1 MIRASHLRK
10 IYPDRSR
17 SSPRSQVVAVDDVS
31 FEVAAG
37 EIVGLLGPNGAGK
50 TTTMQMLTTL
60 TRPTSGRA
68 QVAGYDLA
76 TQARYVRAAIGYV
89 SQRGSASDD
98 STVGEELVDYG
109 LLHGLSPTDAFARG
123 RTLAERYR
131 LDDLWDREVGT
142 LSGGQRRRLDIAMSL
157 VHRPRLVFLDEP
169 TVGLDPASRAS
180 LWAHVRELRDTSG
193 VTVLLSTHY
202 LDEADALCDRLLVI
216 SGGRLI
222 ADGPPAQIKRMM
234 GPDTLTVTVPSE
246 TELPDLLAVLTD
258 ATGEKPEVSGLEVS
272 VRFAGGTGTLAA
284 VLARIDAAALTT
296 ASVELRPPSLD
307 EAFFALTSKEVAA

>member
-10 IYPDRSR
+10 VYKNRSR
-17 SSPRSQVVAVDDVS
+17 SSPVVAVDDVS

-60 TRPTSGRA
+60 TRPTSGTA
-68 QVAGYDLA
+68 QVSGYDLA
-76 TQARYVRAAIGYV
+76 TQARHVRGAIGYV
-89 SQRGSASDD
+89 SQRGSASED

-109 LLHGLSPTDAFARG
+109 MLHGLSPTDALARG

-131 LDDLWDREVGT
+131 LDDLWDRVVVT

-157 VHRPRLVFLDEP
+157 VHSPRLVFLDEP
-169 TVGLDPASRAS
+169 TVGLDPGSRAS
-180 LWAHVRELRDTSG
+180 LWTHVRELRDTAG
-193 VTVLLSTHY
+193 LTVLLSTHY

-234 GPDTLTVTVPSE
+234 GPDTLTITAASE
-246 TELPDLLAVLTD
+246 TELPDLLTVLTE
-258 ATGEKPEVSGLEVS
+258 ATGEKPEVSGLDVS
-272 VRFAGGTGTLAA
+272 VRFAGGTGALAT
-284 VLARIDAAALTT
+284 VLARIDAASLATE
-296 ASVELRPPSLD
+296 SVELRPPTLD
-307 EAFFALTSKEVAA
+307 EAFLALTSKEVTA

>member
-10 IYPDRSR
+10 IYQGRSKSAAR
-17 SSPRSQVVAVDDVS
+17 VVAVDDVS

-76 TQARYVRAAIGYV
+76 TQARQVRGAIGYV

-98 STVGEELVDYG
+98 ATVGEELVDYG
-109 LLHGLSPTDAFARG
+109 MLHGLSPTDALARA
-123 RTLAERYR
+123 RTLAERYQ
-131 LDDLWDREVGT
+131 LDDLWDRVAGT

-157 VHRPRLVFLDEP
+157 VHNPRLVFLDEP
-169 TVGLDPASRAS
+169 TVGLDPASRAG

-193 VTVLLSTHY
+193 LTVLLSTHY

-234 GPDTLTVTVPSE
+234 GPDTLIVTAASE
-246 TELPDLLAVLTD
+246 AELPGLLTVLKQATD
-258 ATGEKPEVSGLEVS
+258 APPEVSGLEVR
-272 VRFAGGTGTLAA
+272 VRFAGGTGALAA
-284 VLARIDAAALTT
+284 VLAKIDAASLATE
-296 ASVELRPPSLD
+296 SVELRPPSLD
-307 EAFFALTSKEVAA
+307 EAFLALTSKEAA

>member
-1 MIRASHLRK
+1 MIQASHLRK

-17 SSPRSQVVAVDDVS
+17 LAPRSQVVAVDDVS

-76 TQARYVRAAIGYV
+76 TQARDVRGAIGYV

-98 STVGEELVDYG
+98 ATVGEELVDYG
-109 LLHGLSPTDAFARG
+109 MLHGLSRADALARG

-131 LDDLWDREVGT
+131 LDDLWDRVVGT

-157 VHRPRLVFLDEP
+157 VHSPRLVFLDEP
-169 TVGLDPASRAS
+169 TVGLDPASRAI

-193 VTVLLSTHY
+193 MTVLLSTHY

-222 ADGPPAQIKRMM
+222 ADGPPAQIKRMV
-234 GPDTLTVTVPSE
+234 GPDTLTVTVASE
-246 TELPDLLAVLTD
+246 TALPDLLAVLAD
-258 ATGEKPEVSGLEVS
+258 ATGEKPEVSGREVS
-272 VRFAGGTGTLAA
+272 VRFAGGTGALAA
-284 VLARIDAAALTT
+284 VLARIDAASLTT
-296 ASVELRPPSLD
+296 KSVELRPPTLS
-307 EAFFALTSKEVAA
+307 EAFLALTSKEVAA

>member
-1 MIRASHLRK
+1 MIRASRLQK
-10 IYPDRSR
+10 IYESRSR
-17 SSPRSQVVAVDDVS
+17 SSRSRVVAVDDVS

-68 QVAGYDLA
+68 QVGGYDL
-76 TQARYVRAAIGYV
+76 TQARHVRAAIGYV
-89 SQRGSASDD
+89 SQRGSASGDG
-98 STVGEELVDYG
+98 TVGEELVDYAM
-109 LLHGLSPTDAFARG
+109 LHGLSPTEARA
-123 RTLAERYR
+123 RARALAERYR
-131 LDDLWDREVGT
+131 LDDLWNRVAGT

-157 VHRPRLVFLDEP
+157 VHNPRLVFLDEP
-169 TVGLDPASRAS
+169 TVGLDPASRAG

-193 VTVLLSTHY
+193 LTVLLSTHY

-234 GPDTLTVTVPSE
+234 GPDTLIVTAASE
-246 TELPDLLAVLTD
+246 AELPGLLTVLKQATD
-258 ATGEKPEVSGLEVS
+258 APPEVSGLEVR
-272 VRFAGGTGTLAA
+272 VRFAGGTGALAA
-284 VLARIDAAALTT
+284 VLAKIDAASLATE
-296 ASVELRPPSLD
+296 SVELRPPSLD
-307 EAFFALTSKEVAA
+307 EAFLALTSKEAA